1 MHIKVSNLITNSEIL
16 FPSRMTFFSNIE
28 TFHFVFT
35 FSVNIGT
42 TIVKLAST
50 VEIKISTFVRVSK
63 VTAFIFTVT
72 VGIHSIRILSR
83 VLFTEPEH
91 AQTSLGSYFTLF
103 IASQATLITNYST
116 YMAAVNN
123 LINLKIY

>member
-16 FPSRMTFFSNIE
+16 FPSRMTFFSNME

-63 VTAFIFTVT
+63 ETAFIFTVAT
-72 VGIHSIRILSR
+72 GTALIHVSLSATIA
-83 VLFTEPEH
+83 VT
-91 AQTSLGSYFTLF
+91 AKTSLVMFAY
-103 IASQATLITNYST
+103 IASHCVVSELSQY
-116 YMAAVNN
+116 
-123 LINLKIY
+123 

>member
-16 FPSRMTFFSNIE
+16 FPSRMTFFSNME

-50 VEIKISTFVRVSK
+50 VEIKISTFIQVSK
-63 VTAFIFTVT
+63 VTAFIFTD
-72 VGIHSIRILSR
+72 
-83 VLFTEPEH
+83 
-91 AQTSLGSYFTLF
+91 
-103 IASQATLITNYST
+103 
-116 YMAAVNN
+116 AVNIAFIHMSFSAAITITEKPS
-123 LINLKIY
+123 LVMFAFSASH